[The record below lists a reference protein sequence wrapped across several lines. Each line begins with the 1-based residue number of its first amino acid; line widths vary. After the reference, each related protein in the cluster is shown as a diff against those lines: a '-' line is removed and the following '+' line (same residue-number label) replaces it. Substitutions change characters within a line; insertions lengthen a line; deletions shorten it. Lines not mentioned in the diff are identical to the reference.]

1 MPNIEIPPKTRNEWR
16 LMVTGEIE
24 HTYKNYVLQMKI
36 ANARKNVM
44 ENTESIENAIDS
56 IFVLC
61 QKYSYA
67 VYSDFVE
74 IFKEW

>member
-1 MPNIEIPPKTRNEWR
+1 MSEIKIPPKNRREWR
-16 LMVTGEIE
+16 LMVTGEIQ

-36 ANARKNVM
+36 ANARKNIM
-44 ENTESIENAIDS
+44 ENKESIEDAIDG
-56 IFVLC
+56 IYILC